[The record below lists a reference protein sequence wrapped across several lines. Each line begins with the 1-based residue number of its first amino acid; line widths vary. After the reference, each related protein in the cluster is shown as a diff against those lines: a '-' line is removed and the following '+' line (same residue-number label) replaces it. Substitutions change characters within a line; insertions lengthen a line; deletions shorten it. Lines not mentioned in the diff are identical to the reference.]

1 MKKVAFIGMAAIIA
15 LAAWSYSDY
24 QRYSLPD
31 GITDLMLANI
41 EALADEETEGTPV
54 ADCYIRANTVNQDTG
69 WHLFCSDKTSSS
81 MIYPCG
87 TSGFGTPGTK
97 SMCTTK

>member
-54 ADCYIRANTVNQDTG
+54 ADCYIRSPFSNNTPKWGVYCD
-69 WHLFCSDKTSSS
+69 DRTSSS

-87 TSGFGTPGTK
+87 TFGYGTPGEK